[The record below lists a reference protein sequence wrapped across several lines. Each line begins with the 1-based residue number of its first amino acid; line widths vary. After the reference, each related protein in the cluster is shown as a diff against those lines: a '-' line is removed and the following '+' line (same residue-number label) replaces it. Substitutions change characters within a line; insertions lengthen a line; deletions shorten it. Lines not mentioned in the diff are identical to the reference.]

1 MRNTLRWFGSLLAA
15 VLVGVFALAPAA
27 TYAAE
32 NDAVSSIAV
41 TGQGVVIAQ
50 YDTAQ
55 ITLGVT
61 ALEQSPLAAYQSMA
75 KDINNVV
82 EALRAAGIKDEDMKT
97 GTFSLYAEYDWT
109 DQGQKL
115 RGFRATNTLVVTT
128 SQLDKVADLVQ
139 TVVNAGANQLQ
150 GIDFLVK
157 DTDKVMGEALDL
169 AIDDARAKAERAA
182 ARLGATLGK
191 PLSVT
196 VSDGGRSYMTWNKMA
211 DMAALGAAQAPAPV
225 FSGTEDFTVM
235 VNVTWELK

>member
-1 MRNTLRWFGSLLAA
+1 MRNALRWFGSLLAA
-15 VLVGVFALAPAA
+15 VLVGMFALAPAA

-32 NDAVSSIAV
+32 NDNISSISV
-41 TGQGVVIAQ
+41 TGQGVVIAK

-61 ALEQSPLAAYQSMA
+61 ALEQSPLAAYQTMA
-75 KDINNVV
+75 RDINKVV

-128 SQLDKVADLVQ
+128 RELDKLAELVQ
-139 TVVNAGANQLQ
+139 TVVSAGANQLQ
-150 GIDFLVK
+150 GITFLVK
-157 DTDKVMGEALDL
+157 DTDKVMGEALNL

-182 ARLGATLGK
+182 ARLGATLGR

-196 VSDGGRSYMTWNKMA
+196 VSDGGRSYVPWAKMA
-211 DMAALGAAQAPAPV
+211 DAAQAAAEAPAPV
-225 FSGTEDFTVM
+225 FSGTEEFTVT
-235 VNVTWELK
+235 VSVTWELK

>member
-1 MRNTLRWFGSLLAA
+1 MRNTVRWLGSLLAA

-32 NDAVSSIAV
+32 NDNTSVISV

-75 KDINNVV
+75 RDINKVV

-128 SQLDKVADLVQ
+128 HELDKLADLLQ

-157 DTDKVMGEALDL
+157 DTDKVMGEAMDL

-182 ARLGATLGK
+182 ARLGATLGR
-191 PLSVT
+191 PLSVA
-196 VSDGGRSYMTWNKMA
+196 VSDGGRSYVSWAKMNVVA
-211 DMAALGAAQAPAPV
+211 DAAAQAPAPV
-225 FSGTEDFTVM
+225 FSGTEEFTVT
-235 VNVTWELK
+235 VNVTWELQ

>member
-1 MRNTLRWFGSLLAA
+1 MRNALRWFGSLLAA

-32 NDAVSSIAV
+32 NDNTSSISV

-75 KDINNVV
+75 RDINKVV

-115 RGFRATNTLVVTT
+115 RGFRATNNLVVTT
-128 SQLDKVADLVQ
+128 HELDKLADLVQ

-150 GIDFLVK
+150 GINFLVK

-182 ARLGATLGK
+182 ARLGATLGR
-191 PLSVT
+191 PLSVS
-196 VSDGGRSYMTWNKMA
+196 VSDGGRSYVSWAKMNVVA
-211 DMAALGAAQAPAPV
+211 DAAAQAPAPV
-225 FSGTEDFTVM
+225 FSGTEEFTVT